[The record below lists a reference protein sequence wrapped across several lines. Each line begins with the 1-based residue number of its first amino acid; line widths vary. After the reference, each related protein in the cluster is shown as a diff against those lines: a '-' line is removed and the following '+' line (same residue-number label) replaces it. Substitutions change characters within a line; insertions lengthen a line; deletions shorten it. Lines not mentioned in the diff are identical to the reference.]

1 MTSVASP
8 RGFTLFETLI
18 ATGILVTALA
28 GVAQLFV
35 LSTRLTRQANTAG
48 VALVAAQ
55 EKLEI
60 LSGLSFGYDAAGVAI
75 TNPSLDVSPPSS
87 LDEDVEPYVDWID
100 EAGESSATNANSV
113 FVRRWRVS
121 SIGGDAPD
129 AVTVE
134 VCVFRMPA
142 QGVDARGADACLS
155 TVRTRQP

>member
-1 MTSVASP
+1 MTSIASP

-35 LSTRLTRQANTAG
+35 LSSHLTRQANTAG
-48 VALVAAQ
+48 AALVAAQ
-55 EKLEI
+55 EKLEG
-60 LSGLSFGYDAAGVAI
+60 LSGLTFDYDPAGLAI
-75 TNPSLDVSPPSS
+75 THPSLAVSPPSS
-87 LDEDVEPYVDWID
+87 LDENVEPYVDWID
-100 EAGESSATNANSV
+100 ASGESSTTSDSSV

-121 SIGGDAPD
+121 SIASDAPD

-142 QGVDARGADACLS
+142 EHVDARGADACLS

>member
-1 MTSVASP
+1 MRLLASP

-35 LSTRLTRQANTAG
+35 LSTHLTRQANTAG
-48 VALVAAQ
+48 AALVAAQ

-60 LSGLSFGYDAAGVAI
+60 LSGLSFDYDAAGVAI

-87 LDEDVEPYVDWID
+87 LDRDVAPYVDWID
-100 EAGESSATNANSV
+100 AAGESSATNEHSV

-121 SIGGDAPD
+121 SISSDAPD

-142 QGVDARGADACLS
+142 ENVDARGADACLS

>member
-1 MTSVASP
+1 MTSPASP

-18 ATGILVTALA
+18 ATAILVTALA

-35 LSTRLTRQANTAG
+35 LSTHLTRQANTAG
-48 VALVAAQ
+48 AALVAAQ

-60 LSGLSFGYDAAGVAI
+60 LCGLSFGFDASGVAI

-87 LDEDVEPYVDWID
+87 LDEDVAAYVDWID
-100 EAGESSATNANSV
+100 AAGESSATNENSV

-121 SIGGDAPD
+121 SISSGAPD

-142 QGVDARGADACLS
+142 ENVDARGADACLS